1 MLKVIVPT
9 GNEAS
14 TGVVRRSVG
23 PQASP
28 FVSHIPRNGYG
39 GFEEHEITSR
49 ILPNLDKDSKSVSP
63 FASLAPYNLADMEKP
78 CVGVNRSAG
87 IVLSRTKAP
96 DVLPLFAGTYPQ
108 PRGGREKNIGLAHT
122 QGMIH
127 SINQPI
133 LRQPSNFNAQLK
145 TPFKGTGRD

>member
-1 MLKVIVPT
+1 MIKTLVPT

-14 TGVVRRSVG
+14 AGVVRRGVG
-23 PQASP
+23 PQANP
-28 FVSHIPRNGYG
+28 FASHIPRYGYG
-39 GFEEHEITSR
+39 GFQDHEITAR
-49 ILPNLDKDSKSVSP
+49 ILPDLDKDSKAVSP
-63 FASLAPYNLADMEKP
+63 FASLAPYNIADSERP

-87 IVLSRTKAP
+87 IVLARTKNP
-96 DVLPLFAGTYPQ
+96 DVLPLFNGTYPQ

-122 QGMIH
+122 QGMIE

-145 TPFKGTGRD
+145 TPFKGEGR